1 VFLLDQKATM
11 PSLRVE
17 LDGARITTISLA
29 DGDIVHV
36 SVHGALDRNPK
47 AVLDAAG
54 GNYGPGGRGYLIWVP
69 ELPMQAGAVL
79 KVALHEACESPD
91 EGKTIQELF
100 PDDEPCTQTD
110 FTLNDEMVAEI
121 RARPQLHQAFSVQAS
136 TSRGEQ
142 AMAAS
147 DAHNTDFTFRVGW
160 DYTRP
165 GQARVHLAT
174 HCLDDIVARRLGTS
188 HLQVLLSFGDSA
200 SFKLV
205 A

>member
-1 VFLLDQKATM
+1 M

-17 LDGARITTISLA
+17 LDGARVTTISLA

-54 GNYGPGGRGYLIWVP
+54 GNYGPGGRGYLTWA
-69 ELPMQAGAVL
+69 ELPVPAGAVL
-79 KVALHEACESPD
+79 KVTLHEACENPD
-91 EGKTIQELF
+91 VGKTLQELF
-100 PDDEPCTQTD
+100 PGEELSTQTD

-121 RARPQLHQAFSVQAS
+121 RARPQLHQAFAVQAG

-147 DAHNTDFTFRVGW
+147 DAHNTDFTFHVVW
-160 DYTRP
+160 EYTSP
-165 GQARVHLAT
+165 DQARVHLST
-174 HCLDDIVARRLGTS
+174 RCLDDIVARRHGTS
-188 HLQVLLSFGDSA
+188 HLQTMLSLGDSA
-200 SFKLV
+200 SFVLT

>member
-1 VFLLDQKATM
+1 M
-11 PSLRVE
+11 PSLCVE
-17 LDGARITTISLA
+17 LDGVRITTISLA

-54 GNYGPGGRGYLIWVP
+54 GNYGPGGRGYLIWVS

-79 KVALHEACESPD
+79 KVTLHEACENPD

-110 FTLNDEMVAEI
+110 FTLNDEMAAEI

-136 TSRGEQ
+136 TSRGGQ
-142 AMAAS
+142 AMAERDRKS
-147 DAHNTDFTFRVGW
+147 
-160 DYTRP
+160 TR
-165 GQARVHLAT
+165 LNS
-174 HCLDDIVARRLGTS
+174 S
-188 HLQVLLSFGDSA
+188 HWE
-200 SFKLV
+200 
-205 A
+205 

>member
-1 VFLLDQKATM
+1 M
-11 PSLRVE
+11 SSLCVE
-17 LDGARITTISLA
+17 LDGTRLTTISLA

-54 GNYGPGGRGYLIWVP
+54 GNYGPGGRGYLIWVS

-79 KVALHEACESPD
+79 KVTLHEACENPD

-136 TSRGEQ
+136 TSRGGQ
-142 AMAAS
+142 AMAES
-147 DAHNTDFTFRVGW
+147 DVHNTNFTFRVGW
-160 DYTRP
+160 DYTCP

-200 SFKLV
+200 SFVL
-205 A
+205 AQ

>member
-1 VFLLDQKATM
+1 M

-17 LDGARITTISLA
+17 LDGARVTTISLA

-47 AVLDAAG
+47 AALDAAG
-54 GNYGPGGRGYLIWVP
+54 GNYEPGGRGYLTWA
-69 ELPMQAGAVL
+69 ELPVPAGAVL
-79 KVALHEACESPD
+79 KVTLHEGCENPD
-91 EGKTIQELF
+91 EGKTLQELF
-100 PDDEPCTQTD
+100 PGEELSTQTD
-110 FTLNDEMVAEI
+110 FTINDEMAAEI

-142 AMAAS
+142 AMAVS
-147 DAHNTDFTFRVGW
+147 DTHNTSFTFHVVW

-165 GQARVHLAT
+165 GQARVHLST

-200 SFKLV
+200 SFVLTS
-205 A
+205 